1 MNKRKYRFGL
11 QKRLVVF
18 TSALALIT
26 YSTSALF
33 IYVIYPFISER
44 INEQTFVIITLLL
57 GIIWSGILAYFA
69 ATFITKP
76 LQRLENAAIRASSG
90 DIREDVVTQNQDDE
104 INSLA
109 HAFNQMLGNL
119 RHMIEQIDENFQKT
133 NQNVLN
139 ITEKTQQATIDSENN
154 AQTLEEISQGAE
166 SSAMAIQ
173 ATAEAIDDI
182 SKIAIHVQKRARTSE
197 KESTSMLEQLAQS
210 NEQIQSL
217 VQGVEHLA
225 NENRLSLQSVEQLE
239 IQAKEV
245 EQIIQLVGNIAKQTN
260 LLALNASIE
269 AARAGE
275 QGKGFAVVA
284 EEVRKL
290 ADQSAEAVEGI
301 STLIHKIQIEVG
313 KVVTQ
318 ISTQVE
324 IANKEAVKGKT
335 TNQMIEQM
343 AITINDVA
351 ESVKDIAQSVDQQME
366 SVQQTSMQSQEVAAI
381 SEETSAGAEEV
392 AKNSRIQVEQL
403 AEIEASTKQLKEQAG
418 KLKDTI
424 SLFHI

>member
-225 NENRLSLQSVEQLE
+225 NENRVSLQSVEQLE

-324 IANKEAVKGKT
+324 LANKEAVKGKT

-381 SEETSAGAEEV
+381 SEETSAGSEEV

-403 AEIEASTKQLKEQAG
+403 AEIEASTKQLKEQAD

>member
-225 NENRLSLQSVEQLE
+225 NENRVSLQSVEQLE

-324 IANKEAVKGKT
+324 LANKEAVKGKT
-335 TNQMIEQM
+335 TNQTIEQM

-381 SEETSAGAEEV
+381 SEETSAGSEEV

-403 AEIEASTKQLKEQAG
+403 AEIEASTKQLKEQAD

>member
-1 MNKRKYRFGL
+1 MNKKKYRFGL

-18 TSALALIT
+18 TSVLALIT

-33 IYVIYPFISER
+33 IYVVYPFISEQM
-44 INEQTFVIITLLL
+44 NEQTFVIITLLL

-76 LQRLENAAIRASSG
+76 LQRLESAAIRASSG
-90 DIREDVVTQNQDDE
+90 DIREDVIINNQDDE

-109 HAFNQMLGNL
+109 YAFNRMLGNL
-119 RHMIEQIDENFQKT
+119 RQMIEQIDENFQKT

-139 ITEKTQQATIDSENN
+139 ITDKTQQATIDSENN

-182 SKIAIHVQKRARTSE
+182 SKIALHVQKRARTSE
-197 KESTSMLEQLAQS
+197 QESSFMLEQLAKS

-225 NENRLSLQSVEQLE
+225 SENRLSLQSVEQLE
-239 IQAKEV
+239 IQANEV

-275 QGKGFAVVA
+275 HGKGFAVVA

-290 ADQSAEAVEGI
+290 ADQSAEAVQGI
-301 STLIHKIQIEVG
+301 STLIHQIQMEVG

-324 IANKEAVKGKT
+324 IANQEVSKGKT
-335 TNQMIEQM
+335 TNQMIERM
-343 AITINDVA
+343 TMTIYDVA
-351 ESVKDIAQSVDQQME
+351 ESVKDIAQSVDQQMD

-381 SEETSAGAEEV
+381 SEETSAGSEEV
-392 AKNSRIQVEQL
+392 AKNSRVQVEQL
-403 AEIEASTKQLKEQAG
+403 AEIEKSTKQLKEQAD

>member
-1 MNKRKYRFGL
+1 
-11 QKRLVVF
+11 
-18 TSALALIT
+18 T
-26 YSTSALF
+26 
-33 IYVIYPFISER
+33 
-44 INEQTFVIITLLL
+44 
-57 GIIWSGILAYFA
+57 
-69 ATFITKP
+69 
-76 LQRLENAAIRASSG
+76 
-90 DIREDVVTQNQDDE
+90 
-104 INSLA
+104 
-109 HAFNQMLGNL
+109 NL
-119 RHMIEQIDENFQKT
+119 R
-133 NQNVLN
+133 
-139 ITEKTQQATIDSENN
+139 
-154 AQTLEEISQGAE
+154 
-166 SSAMAIQ
+166 
-173 ATAEAIDDI
+173 
-182 SKIAIHVQKRARTSE
+182 
-197 KESTSMLEQLAQS
+197 
-210 NEQIQSL
+210 
-217 VQGVEHLA
+217 
-225 NENRLSLQSVEQLE
+225 
-239 IQAKEV
+239 
-245 EQIIQLVGNIAKQTN
+245 
-260 LLALNASIE
+260 ALNASIE

-324 IANKEAVKGKT
+324 LANKEAVKGKT
-335 TNQMIEQM
+335 TNQTIEQM

-381 SEETSAGAEEV
+381 SEETSAGSEEV

-403 AEIEASTKQLKEQAG
+403 AEIEASTKQLKEQAD

>member
-18 TSALALIT
+18 TSVLALIT
-26 YSTSALF
+26 YSTSAFF

-381 SEETSAGAEEV
+381 SEETSAGSEEV

-403 AEIEASTKQLKEQAG
+403 AEIEASTKQLKEQAD